1 MTYKRLA
8 MELVR
13 RAVRKWIE
21 DVLTENRIDYK
32 CVFADNPTMQN
43 DKKQDFFY
51 WDCTAEITLPNCETI
66 KVIAGG
72 TADDVIGVS
81 ESVLWNAN
89 KKILWMAVAETRKQL
104 GITEL
109 NLKGEGK

>member
-21 DVLTENRIDYK
+21 EVLTENAIDYK
-32 CVFADNPTMQN
+32 WVSTNDPTMQN
-43 DKKQDFFY
+43 DKKQSCFY
-51 WDCTAEITLPNCETI
+51 WDCTAEIMLPNYETI
-66 KVIAGG
+66 TVIAGG
-72 TADDVIGVS
+72 TADDLIGIS

-89 KKILWMAVAETRKQL
+89 KKILWMSVAETRKQL

-109 NLKGEGK
+109 NLKGEGI

>member
-1 MTYKRLA
+1 MTYKKLA

-13 RAVRKWIE
+13 KGVSKWIE
-21 DVLTENRIDYK
+21 DVLTENGIDYK
-32 CVFADNPTMQN
+32 YVFADDPIMKN
-43 DKKQDFFY
+43 DKKQDCFY
-51 WDCTAEITLPNCETI
+51 WDCTAEIMLPNYETI

-72 TADDVIGVS
+72 TADDMIGVS

-89 KKILWMAVAETRKQL
+89 KRILWMSVKGAREQL

-109 NLKGEGK
+109 NLKGEGI

>member
-8 MELVR
+8 MRLVCT
-13 RAVRKWIE
+13 AVRKWIE
-21 DVLTENRIDYK
+21 EVLTENGIDYMW
-32 CVFADNPTMQN
+32 VSTNYPTMQN
-43 DKKQDFFY
+43 DKKQDCFC
-51 WDCTAEITLPNCETI
+51 WDCAAEIMLPNYKEI

-72 TADDVIGVS
+72 TADDILGIS
-81 ESVLWNAN
+81 ESVLWNEN
-89 KKILWMAVAETRKQL
+89 KKILWMSVSETREQL

>member
-1 MTYKRLA
+1 MTYKKLA
-8 MELVR
+8 IELVR

-21 DVLTENRIDYK
+21 DVLTENGIDYK
-32 CVFADNPTMQN
+32 YVFADNPTMQN
-43 DKKQDFFY
+43 DKKHDCFY
-51 WDCTAEITLPNCETI
+51 WDCTAEIILPNDETI

-72 TADDVIGVS
+72 TADDMIGVS

-89 KKILWMAVAETRKQL
+89 KNILWMSVAETRKQL

-109 NLKGEGK
+109 NLKGEEV